1 MVSTFNDGEP
11 IDPKKLEDLQTQIT
25 NLQNESAVQKVITG
39 NLSSSLRS
47 ITYHSQSG
55 VVEVNPIVKGHTSAP
70 VDIPVEWNTDY
81 DKATIRTVVTLR
93 SNAPKLDIR
102 YSISGKPYDPTLV
115 VYANVDTSKLTFD
128 WISVAGKILKTG

>member
-25 NLQNESAVQKVITG
+25 NLQNESAVQKVTTG
-39 NLSSSLRS
+39 NLSSSLRL

-55 VVEVNPIVKGHTSAP
+55 VVEINPIVKGKTSAP
-70 VDIPVEWNTDY
+70 EPIPVEWSTDY
-81 DKATIRTVVTLR
+81 DKSTIRTVVTLR

-102 YSISGKPYDPTLV
+102 YSISGKNYDPTLV
-115 VYANVDTSKLTFD
+115 VYANENTSKLTFD
-128 WISVAGKILKTG
+128 WISVAGKIFKT